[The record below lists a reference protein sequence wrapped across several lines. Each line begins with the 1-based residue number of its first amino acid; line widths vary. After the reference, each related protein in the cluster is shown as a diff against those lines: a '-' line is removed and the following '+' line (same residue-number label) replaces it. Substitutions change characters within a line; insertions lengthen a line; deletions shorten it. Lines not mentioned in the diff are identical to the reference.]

1 MVMGLMLACPDCEA
15 SVSVR
20 DLVFDGPLAERLV
33 LLGTPLV
40 VLALLVGLAH
50 LRPWRSTP

>member
-1 MVMGLMLACPDCEA
+1 MVTGLALGCPDCEA

-20 DLVFDGPLAERLV
+20 ALVFDGSLAERLV
-33 LLGTPLV
+33 LLGAPLV